1 MHLKCYQFNL
11 KQLIKNDIFMIFIFF
26 NLPLLDPLFHFKKTS
41 NWEGIIIN
49 NTIQIF
55 KKSQI
60 PLYIS
65 LIQICKRKIIYPI
78 GKIIKIIILS
88 IFNCIKTKI
97 IVVLC
102 IFKFLSLVNLK
113 ILSNFLY
120 IFPCGYYIVDRFSFD
135 STLEPEYLNSLLQI
149 DIDIMFIIILLFI
162 SLIILNIINLMII
175 FIIMIFLYNYKI
187 YRFFL
192 VINIILP
199 VYNIKLLIKW
209 CQLFFFISIN
219 IFNILNI
226 GLSPETL
233 LFILNGHFNKIYEF
247 FISNISIQ
255 SFMGNEPQ
263 TILITNSDNSQPSS
277 YPSSL
282 IYSNSDKHISSENIL
297 DKIDTS
303 ESDITDNDISNKIEN
318 EEIVNNIDNFI
329 FTDFNKDLNLEE
341 KYQYLKYHFY
351 TKGIVHN
358 IPYLDW
364 FINLLDKT
372 DGSKTNIDNI
382 IEFNLNQIL
391 KMERETQL
399 NNLAFFRTKPFLINK
414 FDHSPIAFPNIIP
427 VFKCLYI
434 YEDIIEGKK

>member
-11 KQLIKNDIFMIFIFF
+11 KQLIKNDIFMRFIYF

-49 NTIQIF
+49 NTIQNF
-55 KKSQI
+55 KNYQI

-65 LIQICKRKIIYPI
+65 LNKICQKKIIYPI
-78 GKIIKIIILS
+78 GKIIKNIIIS

-102 IFKFLSLVNLK
+102 IFKILSLVNLK

-120 IFPCGYYIVDRFSFD
+120 IFPCGDYIVDRFSFD

-149 DIDIMFIIILLFI
+149 DIMFILILLFI
-162 SLIILNIINLMII
+162 SLIIFIIINLMIL
-175 FIIMIFLYNYKI
+175 FIIMILLSNSKI

-199 VYNIKLLIKW
+199 VYHFKLLIKW
-209 CQLFFFISIN
+209 CQIFCFISIN
-219 IFNILNI
+219 IFKFLNI

-247 FISNISIQ
+247 IISNISLQ
-255 SFMGNEPQ
+255 SFMGNETQ

-297 DKIDTS
+297 DKINTS
-303 ESDITDNDISNKIEN
+303 ESDISDNDISNKIEN
-318 EEIVNNIDNFI
+318 EEIVNNIDNIF

-341 KYQYLKYHFY
+341 KYQYLKYNFY

-358 IPYLDW
+358 LPYLDW

-414 FDHSPIAFPNIIP
+414 FDRSPIAYPKIIQ
-427 VFKCLYI
+427 VFKGSYI